1 MNENQFV
8 ENKGT
13 RDEFISR
20 VDVLDRVGDL
30 ILLPNTEYATTEQVA
45 DYYGVSTE
53 TINTI
58 TLRNKEELESDGY
71 SLKSKS
77 DVISFLNVQDEHLN
91 QSRGKST
98 VSFVDGKELTIPNR
112 GLRLF
117 TKRSIL
123 RVGMLLTD
131 SEVAKEVR
139 TMLLNVYQDAEQGKE
154 NIIENVVEEINEEKQ
169 LMLERIDAEMSGD
182 FDKVC
187 VVNAKLFALKNKR
200 IQELEKENEFIVT
213 NSLTITESRSIIN
226 SVVRKI
232 AMSHYNGNF
241 ASAYSELYSKVN
253 YKLKINIKSRKG
265 EGLKRFT
272 DDELLE
278 VEKIVRSWALDLNL
292 DLASVLRL
300 SVSK

>member
-91 QSRGKST
+91 QSRG
-98 VSFVDGKELTIPNR
+98 
-112 GLRLF
+112 
-117 TKRSIL
+117 
-123 RVGMLLTD
+123 
-131 SEVAKEVR
+131 
-139 TMLLNVYQDAEQGKE
+139 
-154 NIIENVVEEINEEKQ
+154 
-169 LMLERIDAEMSGD
+169 
-182 FDKVC
+182 
-187 VVNAKLFALKNKR
+187 
-200 IQELEKENEFIVT
+200 
-213 NSLTITESRSIIN
+213 
-226 SVVRKI
+226 
-232 AMSHYNGNF
+232 
-241 ASAYSELYSKVN
+241 
-253 YKLKINIKSRKG
+253 
-265 EGLKRFT
+265 
-272 DDELLE
+272 
-278 VEKIVRSWALDLNL
+278 
-292 DLASVLRL
+292 
-300 SVSK
+300 